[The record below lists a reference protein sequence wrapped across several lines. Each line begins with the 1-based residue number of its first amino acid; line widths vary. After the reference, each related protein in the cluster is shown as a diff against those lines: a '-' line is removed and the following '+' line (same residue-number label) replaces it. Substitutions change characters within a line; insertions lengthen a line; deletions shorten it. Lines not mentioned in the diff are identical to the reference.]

1 MHTLYMCMNAEF
13 PAEAGF
19 NKSVIKAMVG
29 VVIQGMS
36 AENANQ
42 IDQA

>member
-1 MHTLYMCMNAEF
+1 MYTCMNAVF

-19 NKSVIKAMVG
+19 NKSVLKAMVG
-29 VVIQGMS
+29 VVIQCIS
-36 AENANQ
+36 ALSVNQ